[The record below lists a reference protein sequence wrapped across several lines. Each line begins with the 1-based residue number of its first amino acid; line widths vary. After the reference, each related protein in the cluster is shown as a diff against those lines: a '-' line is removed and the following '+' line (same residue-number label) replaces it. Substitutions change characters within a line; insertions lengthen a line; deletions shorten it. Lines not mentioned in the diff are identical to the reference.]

1 MRHHATPRH
10 AAPRCMC
17 ALTRVRARDR
27 AYAKENGQREREER
41 ERRRGPHVFASGST
55 CTQVH
60 FDGRTEDGQVAA
72 DRSVPILVRLSTSLS
87 LRNRTK
93 PVSRHFGANQWRT
106 GAAQRFSSLSV
117 PRRRLYHPGLSLRVR
132 LGKRNQKSQ
141 GGLLP
146 LRLSSS
152 SLVKI
157 DVPRNR
163 SSPTRH

>member
-1 MRHHATPRH
+1 
-10 AAPRCMC
+10 
-17 ALTRVRARDR
+17 VRARDR

-93 PVSRHFGANQWRT
+93 PVSRHI
-106 GAAQRFSSLSV
+106 SV
-117 PRRRLYHPGLSLRVR
+117 LTNGEPARRDDS
-132 LGKRNQKSQ
+132 
-141 GGLLP
+141 LLP
-146 LRLSSS
+146 L
-152 SLVKI
+152 SLDDGFITLVFPSAS
-157 DVPRNR
+157 D
-163 SSPTRH
+163 